1 MALLARSEFLAALKI
16 TEPGLGEANSVP
28 QFSRF
33 WFDGACVS
41 AYNDDVGIA
50 HILKTDFKGGVSGE
64 TILKLLIASRAES
77 VEILQEEDK
86 LSMKMGRTRPTLAID
101 DINHACWSMPKPK
114 GKPLPIDMETL
125 IDGVKHCMRS
135 IGSQPSAPE
144 SMGVT
149 FENAKNS
156 LSLYG
161 TTDTALSKAEV
172 PLKGKVSFDR
182 LTIHRKFCE
191 LLIGLSKDGHKLQME
206 LSDEHALLTT
216 KNFGVYGR
224 IMGTDKPID
233 FERQISES
241 LNGGND
247 KGSPI
252 PERLL
257 LMLKRSMILA
267 SNDKVSLAVKP
278 GKRGQLLTI
287 HAQSDIGQLRDSI
300 PFDHP
305 DVSVIV
311 NPNDIQAG
319 CDLSTISISDNGI
332 VMRSKGKTYVV
343 ATIPGQ

>member
-1 MALLARSEFLAALKI
+1 MALLVRSELLTILKL
-16 TEPGLGEANSVP
+16 TEPGLGQANSVP

-33 WFDGACVS
+33 WFDGDSVS

-50 HILKTDFKGGVSGE
+50 HNLKTDFKGGVSGE
-64 TILKLLIASRAES
+64 TMLKLLTSSRAES
-77 VEILQEEDK
+77 IEFLQDANK
-86 LSMKMGRTRPTLAID
+86 LSMKMGRARPTLAID
-101 DINHACWSMPKPK
+101 DISHACWFLPKQT
-114 GKPLPIDMETL
+114 GKPLPIDMKSL
-125 IDGVKHCMRS
+125 VDGVKHCMRS

-149 FENAKNS
+149 FENTKNE
-156 LSLYG
+156 LFLYG
-161 TTDTALSKAEV
+161 TTDTALSKAVV
-172 PLKGKVSFDR
+172 PIKGKVSFDR

-206 LSDEHALLTT
+206 LTDEHALLIT
-216 KNFGVYGR
+216 KNFSVFGR

-233 FERQISES
+233 FERQIAES

-247 KGSPI
+247 EGSPI
-252 PERLL
+252 PGRLPQ
-257 LMLKRSMILA
+257 MLKRSMILA

-287 HAQSDIGQLRDSI
+287 HAQSDMGQLRDSI

-305 DVSVIV
+305 DVSVVV